1 MVYPCSMQFSP
12 DVRLKTNNNGPRSFQ
27 HHNPALVSRLHLVTM
42 NLLPRTLKRDSLAL
56 QFLSGVHAPIR
67 HAPSRCGVFV
77 CRSAMLPGGGN
88 GTALA
93 KSASVFLT
101 SIQRRGMIER
111 KNLEMEILGGTTEVE
126 GSQNNPTINHLA
138 LFAVDQHNEKEE

>member
-1 MVYPCSMQFSP
+1 MVYPGSMQFSP

-27 HHNPALVSRLHLVTM
+27 HHYPALGGRLHLVTM

-56 QFLSGVHAPIR
+56 HFLSGVHAPIR
-67 HAPSRCGVFV
+67 HTPSRCSVFV

-88 GTALA
+88 GTALV

-101 SIQRRGMIER
+101 RSYDS
-111 KNLEMEILGGTTEVE
+111 LLG
-126 GSQNNPTINHLA
+126 NPIFLRLIPA
-138 LFAVDQHNEKEE
+138 LGIIAFAVYEA